1 MVALLDTVVVGGGA
15 MGSATAWALATRGRE
30 VTLLEQF
37 APAHTFG
44 ASHGST
50 RNLNLGYFD
59 PVYVAM
65 LAESLELW
73 ERLGSQSGQAQV
85 TRTGIVNHGAPEEQ
99 GRVLAALSAAGIRA
113 EEVSAAAAAERW
125 NGIHFATS
133 ALHMPDGGQLNPDL
147 ALPGF
152 QRVAAEHGADIRHGV
167 RVIELKILGD
177 NQVRLVLESA
187 AGTETVEARTVVLT
201 AGAWTGQLLPGSVR
215 LPAMRVTQ
223 EQPLHFARRDE
234 SSVWPGFNHTL
245 VPGSVGFENAYA
257 PVYGMLTPGE
267 GIKAGWH
274 GTGALTHPDQRSF
287 TSEPKQLRALQ
298 DYARIWLP
306 GVDADAYTEIS
317 CTYTNTPDEDFIL
330 DRIGPIVVGAGFSG
344 HGFKFTPAIG
354 RILADLADGS
364 GPAPT
369 KFAAGRTITG
379 SVSSPAFAR
388 NPDGIS

>member
-113 EEVSAAAAAERW
+113 EEVSAAEATERW

-133 ALHMPDGGQLNPDL
+133 APPCR
-147 ALPGF
+147 PK
-152 QRVAAEHGADIRHGV
+152 RE
-167 RVIELKILGD
+167 
-177 NQVRLVLESA
+177 
-187 AGTETVEARTVVLT
+187 
-201 AGAWTGQLLPGSVR
+201 
-215 LPAMRVTQ
+215 
-223 EQPLHFARRDE
+223 
-234 SSVWPGFNHTL
+234 
-245 VPGSVGFENAYA
+245 
-257 PVYGMLTPGE
+257 
-267 GIKAGWH
+267 AGWSN
-274 GTGALTHPDQRSF
+274 QR
-287 TSEPKQLRALQ
+287 
-298 DYARIWLP
+298 
-306 GVDADAYTEIS
+306 
-317 CTYTNTPDEDFIL
+317 
-330 DRIGPIVVGAGFSG
+330 
-344 HGFKFTPAIG
+344 
-354 RILADLADGS
+354 
-364 GPAPT
+364 
-369 KFAAGRTITG
+369 
-379 SVSSPAFAR
+379 
-388 NPDGIS
+388 

>member
-1 MVALLDTVVVGGGA
+1 MVALLDTVVIGGGA

-59 PVYVAM
+59 PVYVSM
-65 LAESLELW
+65 LSESLELW
-73 ERLGSQSGQAQV
+73 ELLGAQSGQAQV

-113 EEVSAAAAAERW
+113 EELSAAQATERW
-125 NGIHFATS
+125 NGIRFAGP
-133 ALHMPDGGQLNPDL
+133 ALHMPDGGQLNPDV
-147 ALPGF
+147 ALPSF
-152 QRVAAEHGADIRHGV
+152 QRVATAHGARIRHGV
-167 RVIELKILGD
+167 QVVELKILGD
-177 NQVRLVLESA
+177 NQVRLVMESA
-187 AGTETVEARTVVLT
+187 AGTETVDARTVVVT
-201 AGAWTGQLLPGSVR
+201 AGAWTGYLLPCSVR
-215 LPAMRVTQ
+215 LPALRVTQ
-223 EQPLHFARRDE
+223 EQPLHFAPRDTE
-234 SSVWPGFNHTL
+234 TLWPGFNHTL
-245 VPGSVGFENAYA
+245 VPGTPGFENAYS

-274 GTGALTHPDQRSF
+274 GTGAVTHPYARSF
-287 TSEPKQLRALQ
+287 ASEPKQLHALQ
-298 DYARIWLP
+298 DYARVSLP
-306 GVDADAYTEIS
+306 GVDADSYTEIS

-344 HGFKFTPAIG
+344 HGFKFTPVIG

-364 GPAPT
+364 GPAPA
-369 KFAAGRTITG
+369 KFAAGRTITD
-379 SVSSPAFAR
+379 SVSSPAFAK
-388 NPDGIS
+388 NPDGTV